1 MGYTQPR
8 ISNMNILEATPVD
21 QYVLVATID
30 SASSAPTGATYAG
43 IFAPFAQLLIL
54 AGAGAGNYVNTGTTA
69 SPAWTA
75 SVVGV
80 TGTTGPTG
88 ATGATGPTGATGGT
102 GATGPTGPTGPTS

>member
-8 ISNMNILEATPVD
+8 VAGMNIITQDPVTGYVLEA
-21 QYVLVATID
+21 AID

-43 IFAPFAQLLIL
+43 IFQVGANLLIQ
-54 AGAGAGNYVNTGTTA
+54 AGAAAGNYVNSGSVA

-80 TGTTGPTG
+80 TGPTGATGATGATGGTG
-88 ATGATGPTGATGGT
+88 ATGATGPTGPT
-102 GATGPTGPTGPTS
+102 GA